1 MSQFKSILHAS
12 RLRTLPLAL
21 SCIITGNAMAYYLG
35 AFHWSIFFLSIV
47 TTLLLQI
54 VSNFS
59 NDIGDSE
66 KGTDNE
72 DRIGPQRAIQS
83 GVMTPDELKKIL
95 KITMLLAL
103 LSGIALI
110 LVANIL
116 WWEKLLLFLVGLIA
130 LWAADNYT
138 KGDIAY
144 GYRAYGDVFVFL
156 FFGIIGVIGSMF
168 LNVHQINNAALLPA
182 IGVGCLTTSVLHLN
196 NLRDMMNDAKSGK
209 ITVAIQFGYENSR
222 IYFIVLIL
230 SGLLSWG
237 SYVFTQN
244 LTNWFSYTYW
254 LGFIS
259 FILILIKF
267 LKIKELKDFDSLLK
281 PTALA
286 TFFLSILFFI
296 SQVL

>member
-35 AFHWSIFFLSIV
+35 AFQWEIFFLSIV

-116 WWEKLLLFLVGLIA
+116 WWEKLLHFLVGLIA

-168 LNVHQINNAALLPA
+168 LNVHQLNNAALLPA

-230 SGLLSWG
+230 IGMLSWG

-244 LTNWFSYTYW
+244 LTNWYSYTYW
-254 LGFIS
+254 LGFVP
-259 FILILIKF
+259 FMLILIKF
-267 LKIKELKDFDSLLK
+267 LKIKELKDFDMLLK

>member
-1 MSQFKSILHAS
+1 MSQFRSILYAS

-35 AFHWSIFFLSIV
+35 AFRWSIFILSII

-72 DRIGPQRAIQS
+72 ERIGPERAIQS
-83 GVMTPDELKKIL
+83 GMITPSELKKIL
-95 KITMLLAL
+95 KASMILAL
-103 LSGIALI
+103 LSGLALI
-110 LVANIL
+110 LISNIL
-116 WWEKLLLFLVGLIA
+116 WWEKLILFLIGIIS

-138 KGDIAY
+138 KGNVAY
-144 GYRAYGDVFVFL
+144 GYRAYGDIFVFL
-156 FFGIIGVIGSMF
+156 FFGIVGVVGSMF
-168 LNVHQINNAALLPA
+168 LTVHQINNAALLPA

-222 IYFIVLIL
+222 IYFI
-230 SGLLSWG
+230 LLLLFGIVSWG

-244 LTNWFSYTYW
+244 LTNWFSYVYW
-254 LGFIS
+254 IGFIP
-259 FILILIKF
+259 FLIIMIKF
-267 LKIKELKDFDSLLK
+267 LKIKELKDFDQLLK

-286 TFFLSILFFI
+286 TFLLSVLFFI

>member
-1 MSQFKSILHAS
+1 MSQFKSILYAS

-35 AFHWSIFFLSIV
+35 AFQWGIFFLSIV

-83 GVMTPDELKKIL
+83 GILTPSELKKIL
-95 KITMLLAL
+95 KFTIILAL
-103 LSGIALI
+103 VSGITLLLI
-110 LVANIL
+110 SNIL

-222 IYFIVLIL
+222 IYFIVLII
-230 SGLLSWG
+230 SGMLSWG

-267 LKIKELKDFDSLLK
+267 LRIKELKDFDSLLK

>member
-1 MSQFKSILHAS
+1 MSQFKSILYAS

-47 TTLLLQI
+47 TTLLLQV

-59 NDIGDSE
+59 NDIGDSD
-66 KGTDNE
+66 KGTDNNE
-72 DRIGPQRAIQS
+72 RIGPARAIQS
-83 GVMTPDELKKIL
+83 GMMTTSELKKIL
-95 KITMLLAL
+95 KATIILAL
-103 LSGIALI
+103 LSGITLI
-110 LVANIL
+110 LISNIL
-116 WWEKLLLFLVGLIA
+116 CWEKLILFLIGLFAI
-130 LWAADNYT
+130 WAADNYT

-144 GYRAYGDVFVFL
+144 GYRAYGDIFVFV
-156 FFGIIGVIGSMF
+156 FFGIIGVLGSMF

-209 ITVAIQFGYENSR
+209 ITMAIQFGYENSR
-222 IYFIVLIL
+222 IYFIVLLLVGI
-230 SGLLSWG
+230 LSWG
-237 SYVFTQN
+237 SYVYTQN
-244 LTNWFSYTYW
+244 MTNWFSYAYW
-254 LGFIS
+254 VGFMP
-259 FILILIKF
+259 LILIMVKF
-267 LKIKELKDFDSLLK
+267 FRIKELKDFDSLLK

-286 TFFLSILFFI
+286 TFFLSVLFFI

>member
-1 MSQFKSILHAS
+1 MSPFKSILYAS

-21 SCIITGNAMAYYLG
+21 SCIITGNAMSYYLG
-35 AFHWSIFFLSIV
+35 VFQWEIFFLSIV

-66 KGTDNE
+66 KGSDNE
-72 DRIGPQRAIQS
+72 ERIGPRRTIQS
-83 GVMTPDELKKIL
+83 GMIAPNELRKIL
-95 KITMLLAL
+95 KMTMLLAS

-110 LVANIL
+110 LIANIL
-116 WWEKLLLFLVGLIA
+116 WWEKLILFLVGLIS

-138 KGDIAY
+138 RGDIAY
-144 GYRAYGDVFVFL
+144 GYRAFGDVFVFL
-156 FFGIIGVIGSMF
+156 FFGIIGVIDSMF
-168 LNVHQINNAALLPA
+168 LNVHQLNNAALLPA

-196 NLRDMMNDAKSGK
+196 NLRDMLNDAKSGK

-230 SGLLSWG
+230 IGMLSWA

-244 LTNWFSYTYW
+244 MTNWFSYTYW
-254 LGFIS
+254 IGFIPL
-259 FILILIKF
+259 IIILIKF
-267 LKIKELKDFDSLLK
+267 LRIKELKDYDLLLK

-286 TFFLSILFFI
+286 TFFLSVLFFI

>member
-35 AFHWSIFFLSIV
+35 AFQWEIFFLSIV

-230 SGLLSWG
+230 IGLLSLG

-267 LKIKELKDFDSLLK
+267 LRIKELKDFDMLLK

>member
-35 AFHWSIFFLSIV
+35 AFQWEIFFLSIV

-59 NDIGDSE
+59 NDIGDSD
-66 KGTDNE
+66 KGTDNGE
-72 DRIGPQRAIQS
+72 RIGPARAIQS
-83 GVMTPDELKKIL
+83 GLMTPDELKKIL

-116 WWEKLLLFLVGLIA
+116 WWEKLLIFLVGLIA

-168 LNVHQINNAALLPA
+168 LNVHQLNNAALLPA

-222 IYFIVLIL
+222 IYFIILIL
-230 SGLLSWG
+230 IGMLSWG
-237 SYVFTQN
+237 SYVYTQN
-244 LTNWFSYTYW
+244 LTNWFSYSYW
-254 LGFIS
+254 IGFIPL
-259 FILILIKF
+259 ILILIKF
-267 LKIKELKDFDSLLK
+267 LRIKELKDFDSLLK

>member
-1 MSQFKSILHAS
+1 MSQFKSILYAS

-95 KITMLLAL
+95 KIAMLLAL

-116 WWEKLLLFLVGLIA
+116 WWEKLLLFLIGLIA

-156 FFGIIGVIGSMF
+156 FFGIIGVMGSMF
-168 LNVHQINNAALLPA
+168 LNVHQLNNAALLPA

-222 IYFIVLIL
+222 IYFIVLII
-230 SGLLSWG
+230 SGMLSWG

-267 LKIKELKDFDSLLK
+267 LRIKELKDFDSLLK